1 MEISS
6 LSDKFSWRRMFE
18 FGMMF
23 KNSMRVYMLVSA
35 LTSLV
40 CYLLVQLAIYLGG
53 NGLGVYTLLS
63 FIVGVALYLSPLTF
77 ARRDDT
83 LLALIPAKPVEKW
96 LVYILYSL
104 VVVPLI
110 IEGTW
115 YGLEFIF
122 KIFDLGPTIQD
133 MMWARV
139 KIESGTGMIDLKHRS
154 LIIAVSIIQC
164 YAIIITVLYVV
175 IKAVRNRVV
184 KGLLSLLGILFASSL
199 LAGIVGGVIAY
210 FNISINPNIIDDPTT
225 LMINIFSV
233 FRYIYGVLAIYP
245 IIITIMIYRHIKAG
259 EIKA

>member
-35 LTSLV
+35 LSSLV

-110 IEGTW
+110 IEGIW

-122 KIFDLGPTIQD
+122 KIFDFGQTIQD

-139 KIESGTGMIDLKHRS
+139 KIESGMIDLKHRS
-154 LIIAVSIIQC
+154 LIIAVSIIQS
-164 YAIIITVLYVV
+164 YAIIITILYVV

-199 LAGIVGGVIAY
+199 IAGIAGGVIAY

-233 FRYIYGVLAIYP
+233 FRYIYGVLAIYS
-245 IIITIMIYRHIKAG
+245 IIITIMIYRHIKSG

>member
-23 KNSMRVYMLVSA
+23 KNSMRVYILVSA
-35 LTSLV
+35 LSSLV

-53 NGLGVYTLLS
+53 NGLGVYTVLS

-110 IEGTW
+110 IEGIW

-122 KIFDLGPTIQD
+122 KIFDLGPTIQE
-133 MMWARV
+133 MMWARI
-139 KIESGTGMIDLKHRS
+139 KIESGMIDLKYRS
-154 LIIAVSIIQC
+154 LIIAVSIIQS

-225 LMINIFSV
+225 LIINMFSV
-233 FRYIYGVLAIYP
+233 FRYIYGVLTIYS